1 MQAVIESDSVRE
13 QKLRQLIEEY
23 EIGLLRVCYMLLH
36 DAELAEDAVQKT
48 YLKAYLAM
56 DKFRGESSE
65 KTWLTRIA
73 VNTCKDMR
81 RSAWMR
87 HMDRNMTPEM
97 LPEASLPFD
106 ERDEELI
113 LSVMALPL
121 KLREVILLRYYQ
133 DMSIKEIA
141 ETLGIAASSVS
152 NRLKRAIK
160 KLQIMMERGH
170 FHG

>member
-23 EIGLLRVCYMLLH
+23 ETGLLRVCYMLLH
-36 DAELAEDAVQKT
+36 DAELAEDAVQET

-106 ERDEELI
+106 EKDEELI

-133 DMSIKEIA
+133 DMSVKEIA

-152 NRLKRAIK
+152 NRLKRAVK
-160 KLQIMMERGH
+160 KLQTMLERGH